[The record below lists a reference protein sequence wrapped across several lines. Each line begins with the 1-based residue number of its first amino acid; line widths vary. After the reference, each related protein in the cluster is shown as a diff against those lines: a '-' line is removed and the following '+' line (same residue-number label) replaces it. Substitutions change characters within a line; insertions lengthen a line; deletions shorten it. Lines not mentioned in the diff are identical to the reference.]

1 MQVQGLFSIFGN
13 VARGLSTE
21 LTRLET
27 VSENISNANMVAGQ
41 GEPIYHRK
49 TVDPKAG
56 KEPFRS
62 MLRSKRLSLR
72 RSEGSHLKGVNERHR
87 WFSKP
92 WPEVKTIEH
101 PNERVVYDPV
111 HPKADA
117 SGFVRMPDVN
127 VVDEMMQMITA
138 TRSYEA
144 NTAVLTAAKTL
155 ARKTLEI

>member
-1 MQVQGLFSIFGN
+1 MQIQGIFSIFGN
-13 VARGLSTE
+13 VARGMSTE

-56 KEPFRS
+56 KEPFQS
-62 MLRSKRLSLR
+62 MLRSKKLSLR
-72 RSEGSHLKGVNERHR
+72 RSEHSHLKGVNERRR
-87 WFSKP
+87 WLSKP
-92 WPEVKTIEH
+92 WPTVKVIEH

-117 SGFVRMPDVN
+117 RGFVRMPDVN
-127 VVDEMMQMITA
+127 VVDEMMQMIVS

-144 NTAVLTAAKTL
+144 NTSVLTAAKSL
-155 ARKTLEI
+155 ARKTLDI